1 MSQVHT
7 VGDELG
13 ADAGRV
19 GGLGAALADLVPGL
33 QDPVHGADT
42 AVVGALVE
50 QHGPGL
56 GRGLVSE
63 PVAVEDVEDLL
74 PLLVRQGGGVRGTLA
89 RGHSPFRGHRVF
101 PAVEG
106 CP

>member
-7 VGDELG
+7 WSGPS
-13 ADAGRV
+13 ATSSGRV
-19 GGLGAALADLVPGL
+19 RGLGAALADLVPGL

-63 PVAVEDVEDLL
+63 PVAVEDVENLL
-74 PLLVRQGGGVRGTLA
+74 PLLFRQGGGVRGTPA
-89 RGHSPFRGHRVF
+89 RGHFPFRGRRVF